1 MHKNNGRNNRK
12 QKDNTHTQR
21 QLGKCTKIPRPNTS
35 TGKQFIQDYMGSD
48 LGVRYLDLNGD
59 GQTDFVQSSRLT
71 PTDTRIGAWINT
83 GTGWARN
90 EGYAPPVIITHPEST
105 ILDMGVRFPDL
116 NGDGLPDMVQSVFV
130 TPQDIRQSA
139 WLNTG
144 KGWALAPNFTP
155 PVIITHETF
164 GGALTGSDLGARFLD
179 LNGDGLTD
187 VIQSAVVQ
195 YPQDVRIS
203 AWLNTGTGWVRSTSY
218 TPPVQIT
225 SPAAVILDMGVRF
238 PDLNGDGLPDIV
250 QNVYATSQDIRQNAY
265 LNTGTGWISAP
276 NFAPPV
282 RITHEKGGVLIG
294 SDLGTRFLDLN
305 GDGQPD
311 LIQSTVIQYPQDVR
325 ISAWLN
331 TGTGW
336 KRSTSYTPPVQIT
349 SPAGV
354 ILDMGVRIVDLDG
367 NGLPDLIQSVWAS
380 NADQRTSA
388 WLNAAKKL
396 PDYLTSI
403 TNGMG
408 AKTTIDYELLS
419 GKKIQIYTKEHN
431 AKYPTQDIQIPLY
444 VVYQTSSDT
453 DRTKPG
459 TGNNQHTTTYHY
471 TGAKLNVLG
480 WGFLGFHTIKTTDQT
495 TGITAITTYSQN
507 VENHTQ
513 GIPLSTKIYTGK
525 GTLLTSIQNTTTT
538 KSYGT
543 GAINQSY
550 YYPYISTQTK
560 TSYSLTGK
568 ELGTKTTENTEDAY
582 ANPTK
587 TKITQKDSTGT
598 YTTTTTNTYKNDAQN
613 WHLGELTKSEVTKT
627 APNDPAI
634 TRTSSYTY
642 DAKTGMLSSATL
654 EPKDPAESTTKT
666 YTRDQYGNVTS
677 TTITGQ
683 GIPPITTSV
692 KYDPKGRF
700 IIQQTNALNQSTY
713 QTTDPRTGKPLTQ
726 TNANG
731 QTTSYTYDGFGKKTS
746 QTNPDGTKTTY
757 QNNWYNK
764 EGTSSQQKET
774 LKYATYTKTTQ
785 TTDEPP
791 TTKYYDKLNR
801 EIAKTTIGFNGKTK
815 WTTVQYDDLGRETQK
830 TQPYYE
836 GDKTYSTTYNY
847 DELGRTTKITYP
859 NGQSTKYSTT
869 ETQQQSPIL

>member
-1 MHKNNGRNNRK
+1 
-12 QKDNTHTQR
+12 
-21 QLGKCTKIPRPNTS
+21 
-35 TGKQFIQDYMGSD
+35 MGSD

-71 PTDTRIGAWINT
+71 PTDTRIGAWI
-83 GTGWARN
+83 
-90 EGYAPPVIITHPEST
+90 
-105 ILDMGVRFPDL
+105 
-116 NGDGLPDMVQSVFV
+116 
-130 TPQDIRQSA
+130 
-139 WLNTG
+139 
-144 KGWALAPNFTP
+144 
-155 PVIITHETF
+155 
-164 GGALTGSDLGARFLD
+164 
-179 LNGDGLTD
+179 
-187 VIQSAVVQ
+187 
-195 YPQDVRIS
+195 
-203 AWLNTGTGWVRSTSY
+203 
-218 TPPVQIT
+218 
-225 SPAAVILDMGVRF
+225 
-238 PDLNGDGLPDIV
+238 
-250 QNVYATSQDIRQNAY
+250 
-265 LNTGTGWISAP
+265 
-276 NFAPPV
+276 
-282 RITHEKGGVLIG
+282 
-294 SDLGTRFLDLN
+294 
-305 GDGQPD
+305 
-311 LIQSTVIQYPQDVR
+311 
-325 ISAWLN
+325 N

-408 AKTTIDYELLS
+408 AKTTIDYEPLS

-568 ELGTKTTENTEDAY
+568 ELGTKTTEN
-582 ANPTK
+582 
-587 TKITQKDSTGT
+587 S
-598 YTTTTTNTYKNDAQN
+598 
-613 WHLGELTKSEVTKT
+613 
-627 APNDPAI
+627 
-634 TRTSSYTY
+634 R
-642 DAKTGMLSSATL
+642 
-654 EPKDPAESTTKT
+654 
-666 YTRDQYGNVTS
+666 
-677 TTITGQ
+677 
-683 GIPPITTSV
+683 
-692 KYDPKGRF
+692 
-700 IIQQTNALNQSTY
+700 
-713 QTTDPRTGKPLTQ
+713 
-726 TNANG
+726 
-731 QTTSYTYDGFGKKTS
+731 
-746 QTNPDGTKTTY
+746 
-757 QNNWYNK
+757 
-764 EGTSSQQKET
+764 
-774 LKYATYTKTTQ
+774 
-785 TTDEPP
+785 
-791 TTKYYDKLNR
+791 KL
-801 EIAKTTIGFNGKTK
+801 
-815 WTTVQYDDLGRETQK
+815 
-830 TQPYYE
+830 
-836 GDKTYSTTYNY
+836 
-847 DELGRTTKITYP
+847 
-859 NGQSTKYSTT
+859 
-869 ETQQQSPIL
+869 